1 MRKIAA
7 ALTVAAVALGTAGG
21 ARADVANPI
30 TGGWDIT
37 TQSWRSCTTPGSLG
51 APFVYG
57 AWGDYI
63 DGCTVRLTCP
73 RSNARPCSVSM
84 NAYIVSNVGST
95 GRRGKVTQN
104 ARLTT
109 YSPVSAAPAWWQDRS
124 CAGDNG
130 FCQNFY
136 AATIQSGQTSTVRC
150 NGVREHFA
158 GAATV
163 GNTCEIRLYP

>member
-1 MRKIAA
+1 MRKLAA
-7 ALTVAAVALGTAGG
+7 MLAVAATILATAGA
-21 ARADVANPI
+21 ARADVANPM
-30 TGGWDIT
+30 TGGWDT
-37 TQSWRSCTTPGSLG
+37 ATQSWRSCTTPGSLG
-51 APFVYG
+51 APFAYG

-73 RSNARPCSVSM
+73 RSNARACGVSM

-104 ARLTT
+104 ARLTG
-109 YSPVSAAPAWWQDRS
+109 YSPLSTRVWWQDRS

-130 FCQNFY
+130 FCQNSY
-136 AATIQSGQTSTVRC
+136 ATTIQPGETGTVQC

-163 GNTCEIRLYP
+163 GNTCEVRLYP

>member
-7 ALTVAAVALGTAGG
+7 LLASAAATLATAGV
-21 ARADVANPI
+21 AHADVSNPI
-30 TGGWDIT
+30 TGGWDT
-37 TQSWRSCTTPGSLG
+37 PTQSWRSCTTPGSLG
-51 APFVYG
+51 APFAYG
-57 AWGDYI
+57 GWGDYI

-73 RSNARPCSVSM
+73 RSNGRACGVSM

-104 ARLTT
+104 ARLTM
-109 YSPVSAAPAWWQDRS
+109 YGPLASSPVTWQDKS

-130 FCQNFY
+130 FCQNFHST
-136 AATIQSGQTSTVRC
+136 TIKPGQTGAVQC

-163 GNTCEIRLYP
+163 GNTCEVSLYP